1 MLVPVKWLKDYVD
14 FDISPKELGDRLTLS
29 GSKLETV
36 EVSGDEIKNVVTGKL
51 IKIEAHPDAEKLS
64 VCQVDINA
72 EEPIQIVT
80 AATNMK
86 EQDIVPVALHG
97 SVLAGGHKIKK
108 GKLRGILS
116 NGMFCSEEELGLAEE
131 GTCHG
136 LMILP
141 ESTPI
146 GEDIKTVLSMGKAV
160 LDFEITSNRPDCLS
174 ILGMARETA
183 ATINTKYKMPNFTYK
198 TTSAENITDL
208 LKVTIQDPLCRRYIS
223 KGVKNVKIQPSPAW
237 MQERL
242 EEAGVRPINNIV
254 DITNFVM
261 LELGQPMHAFDA
273 RDIRGNSIIVDRAS
287 NDEKFSTLDEIERTL
302 TSDILTIRDGE
313 GAIALAGIMGG
324 LNSEIKDDTTT
335 VFFESAN
342 FDGKN
347 IRVSSKNLGLRT
359 ESSSRFEK
367 DLDPNLPELAMNR
380 ALNLIEELG
389 AGEIMEGIID
399 LYENPVKPH
408 IIEIDSQW
416 VNKFLG
422 LNITKEEMKSCLD
435 RLDLST
441 EIVDNTLKVT
451 VPTFRIDLNIKED
464 IAEEIVRIYGYNNV
478 VSTVPKVVSE
488 RSGKTVKQITDDLI
502 TDTLLGSGLY
512 ESISY
517 SFFGEKDFDKVN
529 IAKDSSLRNAV
540 TIKNPLGEDYKLMR
554 TTSLPSMM
562 GNLARNY
569 SRNNEE
575 ARLFEIG
582 KVYIKSED
590 PYELPTEVRTLT
602 IGLYGNVDYLDLKGV
617 VENVLETLGIKKV
630 SYERETENPTFHPGK
645 TAKLMVG
652 REFAGVFGEVHPMV
666 NENWKVDER
675 CYIAELYLDVLY
687 KNASDEKKYKPLPK
701 YPAVTRDLAI
711 LVDENILVQEIDEI
725 IKKQGANMIEEVKL
739 FDVYKGKQIPEGKKS
754 VAYSLVYRLA
764 NKTLTD
770 EEVNKTHQKILK
782 TLEHKLGAEL
792 R

>member
-254 DITNFVM
+254 I
-261 LELGQPMHAFDA
+261 
-273 RDIRGNSIIVDRAS
+273 
-287 NDEKFSTLDEIERTL
+287 
-302 TSDILTIRDGE
+302 
-313 GAIALAGIMGG
+313 
-324 LNSEIKDDTTT
+324 
-335 VFFESAN
+335 
-342 FDGKN
+342 
-347 IRVSSKNLGLRT
+347 
-359 ESSSRFEK
+359 
-367 DLDPNLPELAMNR
+367 
-380 ALNLIEELG
+380 
-389 AGEIMEGIID
+389 
-399 LYENPVKPH
+399 
-408 IIEIDSQW
+408 
-416 VNKFLG
+416 
-422 LNITKEEMKSCLD
+422 
-435 RLDLST
+435 
-441 EIVDNTLKVT
+441 
-451 VPTFRIDLNIKED
+451 
-464 IAEEIVRIYGYNNV
+464 
-478 VSTVPKVVSE
+478 
-488 RSGKTVKQITDDLI
+488 
-502 TDTLLGSGLY
+502 
-512 ESISY
+512 
-517 SFFGEKDFDKVN
+517 
-529 IAKDSSLRNAV
+529 
-540 TIKNPLGEDYKLMR
+540 
-554 TTSLPSMM
+554 
-562 GNLARNY
+562 
-569 SRNNEE
+569 
-575 ARLFEIG
+575 
-582 KVYIKSED
+582 
-590 PYELPTEVRTLT
+590 
-602 IGLYGNVDYLDLKGV
+602 
-617 VENVLETLGIKKV
+617 
-630 SYERETENPTFHPGK
+630 
-645 TAKLMVG
+645 
-652 REFAGVFGEVHPMV
+652 
-666 NENWKVDER
+666 
-675 CYIAELYLDVLY
+675 
-687 KNASDEKKYKPLPK
+687 
-701 YPAVTRDLAI
+701 
-711 LVDENILVQEIDEI
+711 
-725 IKKQGANMIEEVKL
+725 
-739 FDVYKGKQIPEGKKS
+739 
-754 VAYSLVYRLA
+754 
-764 NKTLTD
+764 
-770 EEVNKTHQKILK
+770 
-782 TLEHKLGAEL
+782 
-792 R
+792 

>member
-764 NKTLTD
+764 NK
-770 EEVNKTHQKILK
+770 IF
-782 TLEHKLGAEL
+782 
-792 R
+792 

>member
-764 NKTLTD
+764 NKSFD
-770 EEVNKTHQKILK
+770 EFY
-782 TLEHKLGAEL
+782 
-792 R
+792 